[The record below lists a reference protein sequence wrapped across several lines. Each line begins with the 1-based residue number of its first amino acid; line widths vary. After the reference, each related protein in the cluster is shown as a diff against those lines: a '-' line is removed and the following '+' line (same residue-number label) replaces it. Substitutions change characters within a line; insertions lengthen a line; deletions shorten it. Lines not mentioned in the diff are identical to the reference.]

1 MKELRPESFVRG
13 AFLLSLA
20 GLVTRLLGAFYRP
33 VIARIFAP
41 FDGHGGA
48 VGIGLTQV
56 PLSAYMVILSFT
68 SVGLN
73 VGISRLV
80 AERIALRDAAGA
92 RQVFRTALTLMAA
105 LGTLSA
111 LAMWVGAPVLAD
123 LISDEVTDTIPGFRA
138 TAPALVFVSIAAAY
152 RGWFQGLQ
160 FMAPN
165 AYSQIIEQLVR
176 VGSGFILTYWLVRYS
191 VPLGAAGFNL
201 GDVVGGAAALAYLLI
216 LSRRYGEDLW
226 QVSTSQGVAAQA
238 LPRWELYRR
247 LFSVAGPITIVG
259 AVVPLMMLMDTF
271 FVFRSLHLAGVH
283 GADATAQYGMLSNA
297 FMIVYLPA
305 IITSAIYTSLLPAI
319 TEAVTLGRTEE
330 TRRRTVT
337 ALRMTS
343 LFAFPAQAGLFV
355 LAVPIYALFYGD
367 PGGGAVL
374 HAISWATLPIM
385 LQQVTS
391 GVLQGAGRIGLP
403 VGNFLL
409 GALVKGALTAWWAP
423 IWGIHGAAYATVAG
437 FALAALLNLLA
448 VIRIVRADTNAVSLV
463 VKPGVASVLM
473 GGSLV
478 GAGAV
483 LGAGHFQTLLLVGLG
498 APVYLV
504 ALLLLRG
511 LEQADVKAIPKVGQP
526 LANLLVRA
534 HLLR

>member
-1 MKELRPESFVRG
+1 MKELKPESFVRG
-13 AFLLSLA
+13 ALLLSLA

-33 VIARIFAP
+33 IVARIFAP
-41 FDGHGGA
+41 FDGHEGA
-48 VGIGLTQV
+48 MGIGLTQV

-80 AERIALRDAAGA
+80 AERLALRDAAGA
-92 RQVFRTALTLMAA
+92 RQVFRTALTLMTVM
-105 LGTLSA
+105 GTLSA
-111 LAMWVGAPVLAD
+111 LLMWLGAPWLAD
-123 LISDEVTDTIPGFRA
+123 LISDEMADTIPGFRA
-138 TAPALVFVSIAAAY
+138 MAPALVFVSIAAAY

-176 VGSGFILTYWLVRYS
+176 VGSGLLLTYWLVRYS

-201 GDVVGGAAALAYLLI
+201 GDVIGGAAALVYLLI
-216 LSRRYGEDLW
+216 LVKRYGASLW
-226 QVSTSQGVAAQA
+226 QSASSPEASAAA
-238 LPRWELYRR
+238 FPWWELYRR
-247 LFSVAGPITIVG
+247 LFSVAGPITVVG
-259 AVVPLMMLMDTF
+259 AVVPFMMLMDTF
-271 FVFRSLHLAGVH
+271 FVFRSLHLG
-283 GADATAQYGMLSNA
+283 GIQGGTATAQYGMLSNA

-319 TEAVTLGRTEE
+319 TEAITLGRLEE
-330 TRRRTVT
+330 TRLRTVT

-343 LFAFPAQAGLFV
+343 LFAFPAQTGLFV
-355 LAVPIYALFYGD
+355 MAAQIYALFYGD
-367 PGGGAVL
+367 PGGGSVMR
-374 HAISWATLPIM
+374 AISWATIPVM

-409 GALVKGALTAWWAP
+409 GATVKGILTAWWTP
-423 IWGIHGAAYATVAG
+423 IWGIQGAAYATVTG

-448 VIRIVRADTNAVSLV
+448 VIRVLGSGLSPVSLV
-463 VKPGVASVLM
+463 LKPGLASAIM
-473 GGSLV
+473 GGALV
-478 GAGAV
+478 FTGAALPPGH
-483 LGAGHFQTLLLVGLG
+483 LGTLLLVGLG
-498 APVYLV
+498 GLAYIL
-504 ALLLLRG
+504 ALLLVRG
-511 LEQADVKAIPKVGQP
+511 VERVELEAVPKIGRP
-526 LANLLVRA
+526 LANLLIRV

>member
-33 VIARIFAP
+33 IVARIFAP

-80 AERIALRDAAGA
+80 AERVALRDAAGA
-92 RQVFRTALTLMAA
+92 RQVFRTALTLMAV

-111 LAMWVGAPVLAD
+111 LAMWVGAPLLAGM
-123 LISDEVTDTIPGFRA
+123 ISDEVADTIPGFRA
-138 TAPALVFVSIAAAY
+138 TAPALIFVSIAAAY
-152 RGWFQGLQ
+152 RGWFQGHQ
-160 FMAPN
+160 YMAPN

-176 VGSGFILTYWLVRYS
+176 VGSGLILTYWLVRYS

-201 GDVVGGAAALAYLLI
+201 GDVIGGSAALAYLLV
-216 LSRRYGEDLW
+216 LAHRHGAALRK
-226 QVSTSQGVAAQA
+226 VSSSPEVAAAA
-238 LPRWELYRR
+238 LPRWELYRT
-247 LFSVAGPITIVG
+247 LFRVAGPITIVG

-271 FVFRSLHLAGVH
+271 FVFRSLHMGGIH
-283 GADATAQYGMLSNA
+283 GSGATAQYGMLSNA

-319 TEAVTLGRTEE
+319 TEAVTLGRHEE
-330 TRRRTVT
+330 TRLRTIT
-337 ALRMTS
+337 ALRMTT

-355 LAVPIYALFYGD
+355 LATPIYALFYGD
-367 PGGGAVL
+367 PGGGSVMQ
-374 HAISWATLPIM
+374 AISWATLPIM

-409 GALVKGALTAWWAP
+409 GAVVKGLLTAWWTP
-423 IWGIHGAAYATVAG
+423 IWGIHGAAYATVSG
-437 FALAALLNLLA
+437 FALAALLNLIA
-448 VIRIVRADTNAVSLV
+448 VMRIVQAEMSSVQLV
-463 VKPGVASVLM
+463 IKPGVASVLM
-473 GGSLV
+473 GGALV
-478 GAGAV
+478 FAGGT
-483 LGAGHFQTLLLVGLG
+483 LGSGHLHTLLLVSLG
-498 APVYLV
+498 APLYLV
-504 ALLLLRG
+504 ALLILRGVERPELESIPKIGHHLTRLLTRARLLR
-511 LEQADVKAIPKVGQP
+511 
-526 LANLLVRA
+526 
-534 HLLR
+534 